1 MNELY
6 RDAQQETNLKQL
18 RKRAGL
24 SQSELAEASGVP
36 LRTIQQYEQRQKSI
50 NNAQAQYL
58 IMLARALYCTVEDLI
73 EYIE

>member
-1 MNELY
+1 ML
-6 RDAQQETNLKQL
+6 QETNLKQL

-24 SQSELAEASGVP
+24 GQSELAEASGVP

-58 IMLARALYCTVEDLI
+58 IMLAQTLYCTAEDLI

>member
-18 RKRAGL
+18 RK
-24 SQSELAEASGVP
+24 LAEASGVP

-50 NNAQAQYL
+50 NKAQAQYL
-58 IMLARALYCTVEDLI
+58 IMLARALYCNAEDLI